1 MLASSSSG
9 DGPFGHWFL
18 LPSELRL
25 TLMGTRDTGIT
36 HKMVGACELMIDKH
50 GLFLRK
56 PLSTLSSTISV
67 SLKR

>member
-25 TLMGTRDTGIT
+25 TSMGTRDTSIT
-36 HKMVGACELMIDKH
+36 NKMVGACELIDKH